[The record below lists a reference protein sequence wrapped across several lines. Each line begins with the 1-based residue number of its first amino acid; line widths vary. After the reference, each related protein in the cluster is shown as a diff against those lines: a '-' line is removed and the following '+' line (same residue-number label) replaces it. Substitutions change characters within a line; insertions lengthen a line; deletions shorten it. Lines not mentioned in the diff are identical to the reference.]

1 MPLMWMTP
9 LALSSAQQPPAP
21 AVGAPL
27 PLAAVGAPAAPSPP
41 GTMLEC
47 GIADGEVPD
56 FSLVDVAAG
65 SPTYGATVDRPDFPG
80 GPLLLYFALPTCGHC
95 QAQVQQLQTM
105 WNENAARWEGEF
117 TLQIIALAAG
127 ESGLPDLTQGLTLP
141 VLQDTAEA
149 AVADRYGAEKWYVYV
164 VDRNGRVRHI
174 HYKFD
179 LTNTRDRLVAEIDSL
194 LAEEA
199 R

>member
-1 MPLMWMTP
+1 M
-9 LALSSAQQPPAP
+9 
-21 AVGAPL
+21 
-27 PLAAVGAPAAPSPP
+27 
-41 GTMLEC
+41 
-47 GIADGEVPD
+47 
-56 FSLVDVAAG
+56 
-65 SPTYGATVDRPDFPG
+65 DRPDFPG

>member
-1 MPLMWMTP
+1 MVWIQIAEANLESNLFVRNPLRGSGCILPRGVPKEVDYNMQKQQTENKNASRTQHTCIPLHAYDKQMRGKLMFLGPDGQWVKPKTP
-9 LALSSAQQPPAP
+9 EQLAKWRKS
-21 AVGAPL
+21 G
-27 PLAAVGAPAAPSPP
+27 
-41 GTMLEC
+41 

-127 ESGLPDLTQGLTLP
+127 
-141 VLQDTAEA
+141 
-149 AVADRYGAEKWYVYV
+149 
-164 VDRNGRVRHI
+164 
-174 HYKFD
+174 
-179 LTNTRDRLVAEIDSL
+179 
-194 LAEEA
+194 
-199 R
+199 